1 MTIENTNP
9 HATYRSSATGRMRMA
24 QDFNANTERT
34 LQEARAFA
42 EESFNQGK
50 RTFDGL
56 MRVTR
61 KMAEDWE
68 SQAHTIRDQATSLTE
83 KSISNALE
91 FGQKLA
97 KAKEPQEFAQ
107 CQSEY
112 WARQAQTIVDGT
124 KEFTERMREVSQK
137 FAQNTSS
144 AMAETSRHAQQAVS
158 NIGSRTEQ
166 ASRRQQRAEA

>member
-1 MTIENTNP
+1 
-9 HATYRSSATGRMRMA
+9 MA
-24 QDFNANTERT
+24 QEFNSNTERA
-34 LQEARAFA
+34 LQEAREFA

-83 KSISNALE
+83 KSVSNALE

-112 WARQAQTIVDGT
+112 WVRQAQTIADGT
-124 KEFTERMREVSQK
+124 KEFTERMQEASQK

-144 AMAETSRHAQQAVS
+144 AMAETSRHAQQAAS

>member
-1 MTIENTNP
+1 
-9 HATYRSSATGRMRMA
+9 MA
-24 QDFNANTERT
+24 EDFKANTERA
-34 LQEARAFA
+34 LQGARAFA

-50 RTFDGL
+50 RTFDEI

-61 KMAEDWE
+61 KMAENWD
-68 SQAHTIRDQATSLTE
+68 SQAHTIRDQAASLTE
-83 KSISNALE
+83 QSVSNALE

-112 WARQAQTIVDGT
+112 WARQAQTIADGT
-124 KEFTERMREVSQK
+124 KEFTERMREASQK
-137 FAQNTSS
+137 FAQNTSG

>member
-1 MTIENTNP
+1 
-9 HATYRSSATGRMRMA
+9 MA
-24 QDFNANTERT
+24 QEFNANTERA
-34 LQEARAFA
+34 LQEAREFA

-83 KSISNALE
+83 KSVSNALE

-112 WARQAQTIVDGT
+112 WVRQAQTIADGT
-124 KEFTERMREVSQK
+124 KEFTERMQEASQK

-144 AMAETSRHAQQAVS
+144 AMAETSRHAQQAAS